1 MDKLRNQ
8 AFPSQRSLNF
18 FHKISQEKFQG
29 KQIVRN
35 KLTKCVNKVKS
46 KDQKKVN

>member
-18 FHKISQEKFQG
+18 FHKISQEKIQSKTNFNCE
-29 KQIVRN
+29 KELS
-35 KLTKCVNKVKS
+35 KYVKS
-46 KDQKKVN
+46 YDQRKVN